1 MNPISSFNTNLI
13 RTSLL
18 SIVLTHT
25 AIAGGPIDGRSLMD
39 DYLQNKASAS
49 TDPATPSTA
58 INISNISLNSANYYN
73 EFQSDVNTNDNT
85 ANGNKKSLSTII
97 SNKLSA
103 LNLSN
108 YNAKMIRNR
117 AEAMSCGGCHQ
128 NSNNTEIAPNV
139 NWPKSR
145 FFVHVDEQGVLSSAL
160 TEQFLPARAALLK
173 DYLQKTTGPT
183 VEKWRFAEM
192 DYSRARND
200 FGGFDNAPSF
210 PNTVAFATLQ
220 TDGSITAWGYPMS
233 GGSNAPAGILV

>member
-1 MNPISSFNTNLI
+1 
-13 RTSLL
+13 
-18 SIVLTHT
+18 
-25 AIAGGPIDGRSLMD
+25 
-39 DYLQNKASAS
+39 
-49 TDPATPSTA
+49 
-58 INISNISLNSANYYN
+58 
-73 EFQSDVNTNDNT
+73 
-85 ANGNKKSLSTII
+85 
-97 SNKLSA
+97 
-103 LNLSN
+103 
-108 YNAKMIRNR
+108 MIRNR

-145 FFVHVDEQGVLSSAL
+145 FFVHVDEQGTLSPAL
-160 TEQFLPARAALLK
+160 IEQFLPARAALLK

-233 GGSNAPAGILV
+233 GGSNAPAGTGYTKIYSTGDAFAALKADGSITAWGDSDSGGSDAPAGTGYTKIYSNTYAFAALKADGSITAWSYPMSGGSNAPAGTGYTKIYSNGDAFAAVKASTHWVTPRRD